1 MSDTVSSISTFQAGG
16 AFQLKVGAR
25 GALIRAFFGSGAMY
39 CGVVFSGTKNWPW
52 FASVTV
58 ASAALIAWAVRSIR
72 ATRHLRSSD
81 DDMLGWRSVR
91 TFYLLDFALEW
102 AFIAAAFITLV
113 KFERVD
119 LAPQVLGLII
129 GLHYLPLSKIFGL
142 RQYAWTG
149 WLLVAG
155 GSRLPSYTAQSSSE
169 HCGICST
176 RLDTLVDLR
185 RDSVAHFLGAP
196 RSNDSM
202 MPVNRNRQVC

>member
-1 MSDTVSSISTFQAGG
+1 MSDTVSSISTFQAGS

-72 ATRHLRSSD
+72 ATRPLRSSD
-81 DDMLGWRSVR
+81 DDMVRWRSVR

-102 AFIAAAFITLV
+102 AFIAAAFIALV

-129 GLHYLPLSKIFGL
+129 GLHYLPLSRIFGL

-149 WLLVAG
+149 CLLIAG
-155 GSRLPSYTAQSSSE
+155 ALGSLFIPRGQSRNIVGFALLGSILWATCAVILWSISLVLRDQTA
-169 HCGICST
+169 
-176 RLDTLVDLR
+176 
-185 RDSVAHFLGAP
+185 A
-196 RSNDSM
+196 
-202 MPVNRNRQVC
+202 

>member
-1 MSDTVSSISTFQAGG
+1 MPTKIAMSDTVKTIPTFQKDS
-16 AFQLKVGAR
+16 AFQLKVAAR
-25 GALIRAFFGSGAMY
+25 GALIRASFGSGAMY

-72 ATRHLRSSD
+72 ATRPLRSSD
-81 DDMLGWRSVR
+81 DDMVRWRSVR
-91 TFYLLDFALEW
+91 AFYWLDFVLEW
-102 AFIAAAFITLV
+102 AFIAAAFGALA

-149 WLLVAG
+149 CLLVAG
-155 GSRLPSYTAQSSSE
+155 ALGSLFIPRGQSRNIVGFVVLGSILWATCAAILWRIS
-169 HCGICST
+169 
-176 RLDTLVDLR
+176 LVLR
-185 RDSVAHFLGAP
+185 DQTIV
-196 RSNDSM
+196 
-202 MPVNRNRQVC
+202 